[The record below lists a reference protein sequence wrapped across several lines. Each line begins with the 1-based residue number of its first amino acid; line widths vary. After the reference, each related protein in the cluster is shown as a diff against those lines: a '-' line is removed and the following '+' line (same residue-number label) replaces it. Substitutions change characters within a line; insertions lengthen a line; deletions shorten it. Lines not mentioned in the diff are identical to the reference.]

1 MTDPVVTQIY
11 ESVEQLTP
19 EQRRQLFAL
28 LGSRIGIPRTV
39 SDVQSDLSEL
49 RAAQTSNAP
58 RHPSL
63 AGRYVA
69 TGRNSTQDDT
79 IAIIRELRTDWEN
92 ERDDL
97 LAPYSPSD
105 NPR

>member
-1 MTDPVVTQIY
+1 MTDPIVTEIY

-28 LGSRIGIPRTV
+28 LGSRVGVPRTK
-39 SDVQSDLSEL
+39 SDVESDLSAL
-49 RAAQTSNAP
+49 QAAQPSGAP
-58 RHPSL
+58 NPPSL
-63 AGRYVA
+63 AGRYA
-69 TGRNSTQDDT
+69 DTGRDSARDDT

-97 LAPYSPSD
+97 LAPYSPSG